1 MTQPTL
7 FTEPEVALFADVPNR
22 TLRALLLPFN
32 ELSSPTV
39 SGTEP
44 VMFSR
49 GVVELPSDPSIIT
62 GNLNHSQF
70 APVARATVI
79 EETDRGV
86 VATFAVAN
94 TAEGNQL
101 LADATNPDTNKR
113 PKVSAEVR
121 GLVRDGVRAIKAV
134 LTGAAFVPQGAFA
147 SAALFSIA
155 PDEADTIKAAVDA
168 AVSEALAKLTTQPPV
183 AAPANPTGDTMTAA
197 AAPAAIPAGL
207 NQPTTTS
214 SDKTTMNGLFAA
226 LAYAGSSK
234 DRSVLEPFS
243 KGSDALFAIS
253 TIQQSG
259 PGGVTIGADTQV
271 PQFLQELWTRRP
283 YERRFLPLFNH
294 ADLTSMK
301 VIGWT
306 WDPTKEPAVAAYS
319 GNTGEIPSNAIDTIP
334 VSIDAERIAGGHKL
348 DRRYIDFG
356 DTSVYASYFAKM
368 TESYSRVTDLNVL
381 ATAVAG
387 ATTMDADTV
396 PDGIAAG
403 LAAVVDGAL
412 AVIASENSPS
422 FAVVSP
428 ELWRDIALTSKN
440 DVLGYLSAS
449 MGLEGG
455 DLAGFRIIPGPVG
468 TGLVLVGAKESYTVH
483 ELGGVPIRVEG
494 LDPHHGA
501 VDPAL
506 FGYLAKVPNNAA
518 ALALVDTDPA

>member
-1 MTQPTL
+1 
-7 FTEPEVALFADVPNR
+7 
-22 TLRALLLPFN
+22 
-32 ELSSPTV
+32 
-39 SGTEP
+39 
-44 VMFSR
+44 
-49 GVVELPSDPSIIT
+49 
-62 GNLNHSQF
+62 
-70 APVARATVI
+70 
-79 EETDRGV
+79 
-86 VATFAVAN
+86 
-94 TAEGNQL
+94 
-101 LADATNPDTNKR
+101 
-113 PKVSAEVR
+113 
-121 GLVRDGVRAIKAV
+121 
-134 LTGAAFVPQGAFA
+134 
-147 SAALFSIA
+147 
-155 PDEADTIKAAVDA
+155 
-168 AVSEALAKLTTQPPV
+168 
-183 AAPANPTGDTMTAA
+183 
-197 AAPAAIPAGL
+197 
-207 NQPTTTS
+207 
-214 SDKTTMNGLFAA
+214 
-226 LAYAGSSK
+226 
-234 DRSVLEPFS
+234 
-243 KGSDALFAIS
+243 
-253 TIQQSG
+253 
-259 PGGVTIGADTQV
+259 
-271 PQFLQELWTRRP
+271 
-283 YERRFLPLFNH
+283 
-294 ADLTSMK
+294 MK
-301 VIGWT
+301 VIGWK
-306 WDPTKEPAVAAYS
+306 WDPTKEPAVAAYA
-319 GNTGEIPSNAIDTIP
+319 GNTAEIPSNALDTIP

-381 ATAVAG
+381 ADAVAG
-387 ATTMDADTV
+387 ATAMDADTV

-468 TGLVLVGAKESYTVH
+468 TGLVLVGAKEAYTVY